1 MLSLRISAS
10 SGVPVYLQ
18 LEQQIKHAVAAGV
31 LRAGDGLPSTR
42 RAAAELRINPNTVA
56 RAFQN
61 LEREGVLRTVPGGG
75 TFVADVSAMGPGLL
89 KAEKLRRLRPLAQQL
104 AVEATQLRVA
114 AEDVHRLVDAALLEY
129 PAAAEMGEAEMGA
142 EAETQIPC
150 GNDNQERQRQGQGQE
165 QTQIPYGNDKQEG
178 MKTEDQGGER

>member
-18 LEQQIKHAVAAGV
+18 LEQQIKHAIAAGV
-31 LRAGDGLPSTR
+31 LRGGDALPSTR

-75 TFVADVSAMGPGLL
+75 TFVAELAALGPGLL
-89 KAEKLRRLRPLAQQL
+89 KVEKLRRLRPLAQQL

-129 PAAAEMGEAEMGA
+129 PAAAEMGE
-142 EAETQIPC
+142 EAETQIAC
-150 GNDNQERQRQGQGQE
+150 GNDNQESQRQGQE
-165 QTQIPYGNDKQEG
+165 QTQIPYGNDKHEG